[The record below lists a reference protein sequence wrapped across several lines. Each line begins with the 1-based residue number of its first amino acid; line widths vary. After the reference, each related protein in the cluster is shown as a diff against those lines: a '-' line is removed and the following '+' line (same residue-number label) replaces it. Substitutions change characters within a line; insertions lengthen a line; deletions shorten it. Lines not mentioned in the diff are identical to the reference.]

1 MVKIMLIDS
10 HCHLDLYPNF
20 ESLLDKIELSKIHT
34 ITMTTT
40 PRAWERN
47 FILTRNKR
55 YIRAAL
61 GLHPQLAD
69 QCIEELNIWK
79 NYLHDTH
86 YVGEVGLDA
95 SPYYYKSFEKQ
106 KYIFKNILQECSK
119 NPGKIISVHSVRCIN
134 IVLDMIENNFSKD
147 AGTIILHWFS
157 GNKYNLERAI
167 KLGCYFSINTKMC
180 KVKNR
185 FNIVSELPLD
195 RILTETDGPFI
206 KIGSQPSTPL
216 NISTVLESISNVR
229 DESYHEIQMSITN
242 NFLTITDDLYGF

>member
-1 MVKIMLIDS
+1 MLIDS

-20 ESLLDKIELSKIHT
+20 ESLLEKIELSKIRT

-40 PRAWERN
+40 PRAWKHN
-47 FILTRNKR
+47 FILTRNKK

-69 QCIEELNIWK
+69 KCIEELSLWK
-79 NYLHDTH
+79 YYLHETH

-95 SPYYYKSFEKQ
+95 RPYYYKSFEKQ
-106 KYIFKNILQECSK
+106 KYIFKNILQECSQ
-119 NPGKIISVHSVRCIN
+119 NPEKIISVHSVRCTK
-134 IVLDMIENNFSKD
+134 IVLDMIEHNFSSG

-157 GNKYNLERAI
+157 GNKYDLERAI

-180 KVKNR
+180 KVKHG

-206 KIGSQPSTPL
+206 KIGSQPTTPL
-216 NISTVLESISNVR
+216 NISTVLEDISKIR
-229 DESYHEIQMSITN
+229 DESYDKVQMSINN